1 MKQKLILFSL
11 LFILFLLICIWSYPS
26 SQSSGLDVLLI
37 TIDTLRADYLSC
49 YDKTKIETSHID
61 QLASR
66 GLLFLNAFAHN
77 VMTLP
82 SHINIL
88 TGTYPFFHG
97 VRDNAGYWLEE
108 ESLLISE
115 ILKERG
121 YRTAAFIGA
130 FPLDDRFGL
139 DQGFDLYDDFYGD
152 PSTPA
157 YHTHLHNLFFVER
170 PAEDVIDAACSW
182 IKGQG
187 ENSWF
192 CWIHLF
198 DPHVPYIPPQTFKER
213 YPSDFYG
220 GEVAYVDQEL
230 GRLFQF
236 LDKRQNRNFPLT
248 VITSDHGE
256 SLGEHGELT
265 HGVFAY
271 NSTLHIPLIIF
282 QPRIFPKSKVIDE
295 TVRHIDI
302 APTILDALGIKI
314 PDVIQGMSLLPLIK
328 NPSRWKGYNCYFE
341 SLSPNLNRNWAPLH
355 GLIRGKH
362 KFISLPVIELYDL
375 EKDFK
380 EEHNLAA
387 LEKSITKELKT
398 SLDKLLSTDQQAL
411 STRKLIDR
419 ETKEKLRALGYIA
432 GPETSPKKRSF
443 SAEDDPKN
451 LIDLDSKMQEG
462 NVAFQAGDVQ
472 KAVRNFEEILEERPD
487 FSMIYEKLSHIYRE
501 KGQLE
506 KAITLLE
513 KAIDLKLD
521 DPSIISK
528 LSIYYQ
534 EAGKLNKAKT
544 ILESLARSFPY
555 DVEILNYLGVTYWRL
570 ESHEEATEIFH
581 KAIALDKGYASLYS
595 NLGSV
600 YLSKKD
606 YPMAE
611 ESFQKALSYDRDLAS
626 AYNGLGVIRG
636 QENKLSEA
644 AQNWKKAVE
653 LKKTQYDAL
662 YNLCIALTK
671 LDQFKEAIKY
681 MDQFIDSAPP
691 QKYGSDIEKMKKLRS
706 RLKDALK

>member
-1 MKQKLILFSL
+1 MKRKLIFFSS
-11 LFILFLLICIWSYPS
+11 LFLFTCVWLFPS
-26 SQSSGLDVLLI
+26 PKSSGSDADVLLI

-49 YDKTKIETSHID
+49 YDKTKVETPHID
-61 QLASR
+61 QLATR
-66 GLLFLNAFAHN
+66 GLLFRRAFAHN
-77 VMTLP
+77 VVTLP

-88 TGTYPFFHG
+88 TGTYPYFHG
-97 VRDNAGYWLEE
+97 VRDNAGYRLGD

-115 ILKERG
+115 ILKEKE
-121 YRTAAFIGA
+121 YSTAAFIGA

-139 DQGFDLYDDFYGD
+139 NQGFDIYDDFYGD
-152 PSTPA
+152 PS
-157 YHTHLHNLFFVER
+157 HLHDLFFVER
-170 PAEDVIDAACSW
+170 PAERVIDAALHS
-182 IKGQG
+182 IKDQG
-187 ENSWF
+187 ENPWF

-198 DPHVPYIPPQTFKER
+198 DPHVPYSPPQDFKKR
-213 YPSDFYG
+213 YPSDSYG

-230 GRLFQF
+230 GKLFQY
-236 LDKRQNRNFPLT
+236 LGKREKRDFPLT

-256 SLGEHGELT
+256 SLGEHGEIT
-265 HGVFAY
+265 HGDFAY

-302 APTILDALGIKI
+302 TPTILDALGIKI
-314 PDVIQGMSLLPLIK
+314 PDVIQGMSLLPLVK
-328 NPSRWKGYNCYFE
+328 NPSRWKGDDCYFE

-380 EEHNLAA
+380 EEHNLAV

-419 ETKEKLRALGYIA
+419 EIKEKLRALGYIA
-432 GPETSPKKRSF
+432 GPETSPKKKSF

-472 KAVRNFEEILEERPD
+472 KAIKNFEEILEERPD
-487 FSMIYEKLSHIYRE
+487 FSVIYEKLSHIYRE

-521 DPSIISK
+521 DPSIMSK

-570 ESHEEATEIFH
+570 GSHEEATEIFH

-606 YPMAE
+606 FPLAE
-611 ESFQKALSYDRDLAS
+611 QSFQEALSYDRDLAS

-681 MDQFIDSAPP
+681 MDQFIDFAPP